1 MTSMASKVRSR
12 LPIVGLA
19 GALLL
24 AGLGAFAAP
33 ARADDPAAAVVEKTT
48 SGVIAILVDKS
59 LSTDEKRKRVEAVVL
74 QSVDFETLSKL
85 VLARNWTKFTD
96 AQRTEFMDLFRN
108 HLSMTYG
115 RNVESYKNEKV
126 QITGARAETG
136 GDSTVKTKI
145 VRGGSND
152 ILVDYRLRQRDG
164 TWKII
169 DVVIEGVSL
178 VSNFRS
184 QFQDVVSSGGPERL
198 LALLREKN
206 AKGEP
211 LKTSARAPG
220 RPRRVA
226 G

>member
-1 MTSMASKVRSR
+1 MSSKAPSKRAV
-12 LPIVGLA
+12 
-19 GALLL
+19 
-24 AGLGAFAAP
+24 FAAAALTVLVAAVAAP
-33 ARADDPAAAVVEKTT
+33 VRADDATGVVEKTT
-48 SGVIAILVDKS
+48 SSVIAVLTNQK
-59 LSTDEKRKRVEAVVL
+59 LSTEEKRKQVEDVVL
-74 QSVDFETLSKL
+74 ERVDFETLSKL
-85 VLARNWTKFTD
+85 VLARNWTRFTEP
-96 AQRTEFMDLFRN
+96 QRAEFMRLFKN

-126 QITGARAETG
+126 QITGSRPETG
-136 GDSTVKTKI
+136 GDATVKTKI
-145 VRGGSND
+145 VRGGGGND

-184 QFQDVVSSGGPERL
+184 QFQDVVASGGPERL

-211 LKTSARAPG
+211 LKTS
-220 RPRRVA
+220 
-226 G
+226 

>member
-1 MTSMASKVRSR
+1 MSSKAPSKRAV
-12 LPIVGLA
+12 
-19 GALLL
+19 
-24 AGLGAFAAP
+24 FAAAALTVLVAAVAAP
-33 ARADDPAAAVVEKTT
+33 VRADDATGVVEKTT
-48 SGVIAILVDKS
+48 SSVIAVLTNQK
-59 LSTDEKRKRVEAVVL
+59 LSTEEKRKQVEDVVL
-74 QSVDFETLSKL
+74 ERVDFETLSKL
-85 VLARNWTKFTD
+85 VLARNWTRFTEP
-96 AQRTEFMDLFRN
+96 QRAEFMRLFKN

-126 QITGARAETG
+126 QITGSRPESG
-136 GDSTVKTKI
+136 GDTTVKTKI
-145 VRGGSND
+145 VRGGDND

-184 QFQDVVSSGGPERL
+184 QFQDVVASGGPEHL

-211 LKTSARAPG
+211 LKTS
-220 RPRRVA
+220 
-226 G
+226 

>member
-1 MTSMASKVRSR
+1 MSSKAPSKRAV
-12 LPIVGLA
+12 
-19 GALLL
+19 
-24 AGLGAFAAP
+24 FAAAALTVLVAAVAAP
-33 ARADDPAAAVVEKTT
+33 VRADDATGVVEKTT
-48 SGVIAILVDKS
+48 SSVIAVLTNQK
-59 LSTDEKRKRVEAVVL
+59 LSTEEKRKQVEDVVL
-74 QSVDFETLSKL
+74 ERVDFETLSKL
-85 VLARNWTKFTD
+85 VLARNWTRFTEP
-96 AQRTEFMDLFRN
+96 QRAEFMRLFKN

-126 QITGARAETG
+126 QITGSRPENG
-136 GDSTVKTKI
+136 GDTTVKTKI
-145 VRGGSND
+145 VRGGGGND

-184 QFQDVVSSGGPERL
+184 QFQDVVASGGPERL

-211 LKTSARAPG
+211 LKTS
-220 RPRRVA
+220 
-226 G
+226 

>member
-1 MTSMASKVRSR
+1 MSSKAPSKRAV
-12 LPIVGLA
+12 
-19 GALLL
+19 
-24 AGLGAFAAP
+24 FAAAALTVLVATVAAP
-33 ARADDPAAAVVEKTT
+33 VRADDATGVVEKTT
-48 SGVIAILVDKS
+48 SSVIAVLTNQK
-59 LSTDEKRKRVEAVVL
+59 LSTEEKRKQVEDVVL
-74 QSVDFETLSKL
+74 ERVDFETLSKL
-85 VLARNWTKFTD
+85 VLARNWTRFTEP
-96 AQRTEFMDLFRN
+96 QRAEFMSLFKN

-126 QITGARAETG
+126 QITGSRPETG
-136 GDSTVKTKI
+136 GDATVKTKI
-145 VRGGSND
+145 VRGGGSND

-184 QFQDVVSSGGPERL
+184 QFQDVVASGGPERL

-211 LKTSARAPG
+211 LKTS
-220 RPRRVA
+220 
-226 G
+226 

>member
-1 MTSMASKVRSR
+1 MTSMPSKARNSFLV
-12 LPIVGLA
+12 LVAALA
-19 GALLL
+19 
-24 AGLGAFAAP
+24 LGAAP
-33 ARADDPAAAVVEKTT
+33 ARAAGEDAAAAVVEKTT
-48 SGVIAILVDKS
+48 GSVIAVLTDPS
-59 LSTDEKRKRVEAVVL
+59 LSTEQKRTRIETIAIG
-74 QSVDFETLSKL
+74 SMDFETLSKL
-85 VLARNWTKFTD
+85 VLARNWSRFD
-96 AQRTEFMDLFRN
+96 EPQRTEFMTLFKN

-126 QITGARAETG
+126 QVSGSRTENG
-136 GDSTVKTKI
+136 GDVTVKTKI

-184 QFQDVVSSGGPERL
+184 QFQDVVSHGGPERL

-206 AKGEP
+206 AKDES
-211 LKTSARAPG
+211 LKTS
-220 RPRRVA
+220 
-226 G
+226 

>member
-1 MTSMASKVRSR
+1 MLVC
-12 LPIVGLA
+12 GLA
-19 GALLL
+19 SRPAGA
-24 AGLGAFAAP
+24 AT
-33 ARADDPAAAVVEKTT
+33 DDAAAAVVEKTT
-48 SGVIAILVDKS
+48 SGVIAVLTDQS
-59 LSTDEKRKRVEAVVL
+59 LSTEQKRKRVEDIAIG
-74 QSVDFETLSKL
+74 SMDFETLSKL
-85 VLARNWTKFTD
+85 VLARNWSRFDDT
-96 AQRTEFMDLFRN
+96 QRSEFIALFKN

-126 QITGARAETG
+126 QITGSRQETG
-136 GDSTVKTKI
+136 GDVTVKTKI
-145 VRGGSND
+145 VRGGGNAD

-184 QFQDVVSSGGPERL
+184 QFQDVVASGGPERL

-211 LKTSARAPG
+211 LK
-220 RPRRVA
+220 A

>member
-1 MTSMASKVRSR
+1 MPSKARNS
-12 LPIVGLA
+12 LCLA
-19 GALLL
+19 VATTLVLL
-24 AGLGAFAAP
+24 AGLVTRSTAAT
-33 ARADDPAAAVVEKTT
+33 DDAAAAVVERTT
-48 SGVIAILVDKS
+48 SGVIAVLTDQS
-59 LSTDEKRKRVEAVVL
+59 LSTEQKRKRVEDIAIG
-74 QSVDFETLSKL
+74 SMDFETLSRL
-85 VLARNWTKFTD
+85 VLARNWSRFDDT
-96 AQRTEFMDLFRN
+96 QRSEFMNLFKN

-126 QITGARAETG
+126 QITGSRAETG
-136 GDSTVKTKI
+136 GDVTVKTKI
-145 VRGGSND
+145 VRGGGNAD

-164 TWKII
+164 NWKII

-211 LKTSARAPG
+211 LKTS
-220 RPRRVA
+220 
-226 G
+226 